1 MFDNTKQHNSIVKV
15 SIDQNYLLIDL
26 FMNRTIFE
34 SYSCSEESVYS
45 TIAENFSSALR
56 LTTPCLPSSEAM
68 DSTQVK
74 WNEQGQDNSGKEIEL
89 ESSALDNMD
98 DSEKDNDQRT
108 STLERIDDKEKDIH
122 LRTSSLENSSEE
134 LPGLPSKVYSI
145 ECSTEET
152 NNTCD
157 EEKFKRSIENQP
169 KKSLLGV
176 FKKSLRR
183 RHRRKEPTE
192 PTNLAAQ
199 ETEQI
204 QVNVTIQ
211 ENDSP
216 STSRQ
221 ADLDKSS
228 SDCSESS
235 LWKSYEEAWTEES
248 KDLSKLCTIPKTSFS
263 AIQNRLSWTAIDGS
277 LFKVRCGPNY
287 ARNKQKQHSGMS
299 LFDTICVKSF
309 SSKKRTKFFASKIP
323 LPKEVFLN
331 RQRNRTDLQAKSILP
346 DFLIINFQ
354 IPYETPSLVGAE
366 TDVQGGEIILY
377 MTPSTFLCNELMKEC
392 IDKQHASVRL
402 FQKWCNQSKNDLK
415 MRSRFKFIVVIDD
428 IESIKGIQFLRS
440 YNGKPALI
448 ARGSSVR
455 HGEMNGL
462 RYMEFCTNIHEWR
475 YVSKRGLLAVLPRL
489 QDMKVNIGFTIEGR
503 QEDEMPEQ
511 ILGAVKLN
519 MFDHKSI
526 FRMPETI

>member
-1 MFDNTKQHNSIVKV
+1 
-15 SIDQNYLLIDL
+15 
-26 FMNRTIFE
+26 MNRTIFE

-74 WNEQGQDNSGKEIEL
+74 WNERGQDNNEKDIEL
-89 ESSALDNMD
+89 GSPALENVDH
-98 DSEKDNDQRT
+98 SEKGHDQRT
-108 STLERIDDKEKDIH
+108 
-122 LRTSSLENSSEE
+122 LENSSEV
-134 LPGLPSKVYSI
+134 PGLPSKVYSI

-152 NNTCD
+152 SNTYN
-157 EEKFKRSIENQP
+157 EEKLKKSIENQP

-183 RHRRKEPTE
+183 RHRRKEPSEPTE
-192 PTNLAAQ
+192 PTNLSAQ
-199 ETEQI
+199 EIQQI
-204 QVNVTIQ
+204 QVSVTVK

-216 STSRQ
+216 LTSRQ
-221 ADLDKSS
+221 AKLDKSS
-228 SDCSESS
+228 SDCSESN
-235 LWKSYEEAWTEES
+235 LWKSYEEVWTEES
-248 KDLSKLCTIPKTSFS
+248 KELSKLCTIPKTSFS
-263 AIQNRLSWTAIDGS
+263 AIQNGLSWTAIDGS

-309 SSKKRTKFFASKIP
+309 SSKKRTKSFASKIP

-331 RQRNRTDLQAKSILP
+331 RQRNRTDLQTKSKLP

-354 IPYETPSLVGAE
+354 IPYETPSLIGAE

-377 MTPSTFLCNELMKEC
+377 MTPSTFLCNELEKEC
-392 IDKQHASVRL
+392 NDKQHASVRL
-402 FQKWCNQSKNDLK
+402 FRKWCDQSKNDLK

-440 YNGKPALI
+440 YNGKPALV

-462 RYMEFCTNIHEWR
+462 QYVEFCTNIHEWR
-475 YVSKRGLLAVLPRL
+475 YVSKRGLLAVLPLL

-503 QEDEMPEQ
+503 QEDELPEQ